1 MQAGLLEQNSSVQPR
16 LAVCLWLDPMEA
28 EMDARIRDVIRNLK
42 LNCADALT
50 TSQQAQTIGLSRSR
64 FEHLFKEETG
74 KAFKKYLQ
82 QARLAKAQ
90 RLLRDPTLRIK
101 EIATQCGYSS
111 TSNFSHD
118 FKRSLGLT
126 PSGYRRSTLD

>member
-1 MQAGLLEQNSSVQPR
+1 
-16 LAVCLWLDPMEA
+16 
-28 EMDARIRDVIRNLK
+28 MDARIRDVIRNLK